1 MNIKKYIIIAFSCL
15 AFIGCTTNT
24 KSVVPNKT
32 EPVKQIEP
40 IEKAQISE
48 APVKAESAP
57 TKIIG
62 AAKIDSVRKIEQPA
76 ETQEPER
83 NYTIIGTGDIMP
95 GTNFPSV
102 KYLPP
107 DNGRNLISAE
117 VTEIL
122 KSADVTF
129 GNLEGAV
136 LNEGDSPKTKKYL
149 FRIPEDLTW
158 ILTHNGYDVMSLAN
172 NHAGDFVDLG
182 RKGTMRTLD
191 RLGIEY
197 AGLTE
202 CPQTT
207 FVKDGVKYG
216 FAAFAPF
223 RGCKNNHLKSEMTGI
238 INNLAKENDI
248 VIVSYH
254 VGAEGAKATHVTRET
269 DYFMGE
275 DRGNVYQIARDA
287 IDAGADIVFMHGP
300 HVVRAVDLYKDR
312 FIAYSLGNFCTWGRF
327 NLNGP
332 NAIAPIV
339 KVEVNKEGEFQS
351 GNIFSAHQNYAHG
364 PWLDAQNRAVKE
376 ISRLTSEDIPEAE
389 LIIHEDGRI
398 ERK

>member
-1 MNIKKYIIIAFSCL
+1 MKTHRYIIIAIVML
-15 AFIGCTTNT
+15 AVLAGCTSKTPPE
-24 KSVVPNKT
+24 VPEKPEQVKPVEKT
-32 EPVKQIEP
+32 QL
-40 IEKAQISE
+40 SE
-48 APVKAESAP
+48 APAKAESAP
-57 TKIIG
+57 
-62 AAKIDSVRKIEQPA
+62 AKVMEAVKADSVKKIVPPVEPEA
-76 ETQEPER
+76 PER
-83 NYTIIGTGDIMP
+83 NYTIIGTYDIMP
-95 GTNFPSV
+95 GTNYPSE
-102 KYLPP
+102 KYLPA
-107 DNGRNLISAE
+107 DNGRNLISEE

-182 RKGTMRTLD
+182 RKNTMKTLD
-191 RLGIEY
+191 KLGIEY

-202 CPQTT
+202 CPQTS

-300 HVVRAVDLYKDR
+300 HVVRAVDLYKGR

-332 NAIAPIV
+332 NGIAPIV

-376 ISRLTSEDIPEAE
+376 ISRLTEEDIPEAE
-389 LIIHEDGRI
+389 LIIHENGRI